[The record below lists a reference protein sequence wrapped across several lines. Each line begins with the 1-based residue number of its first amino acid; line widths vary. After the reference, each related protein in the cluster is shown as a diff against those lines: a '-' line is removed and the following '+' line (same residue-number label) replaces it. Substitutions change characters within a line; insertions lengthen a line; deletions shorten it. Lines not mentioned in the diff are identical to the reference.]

1 MQSEKRKRRLCE
13 IFCVCLSR
21 ACLGK
26 SSCFVCHAETARK
39 QRRFSP
45 YRQEKRG
52 DQAVLIAA
60 LIRVGQEPPCLVV
73 ILDKVT
79 QRAYVRKRSLGRER
93 QVPVIKLSHKTKY
106 SANENT
112 AARRTTFFS

>member
-1 MQSEKRKRRLCE
+1 MQSEKRKRRLCQ

-39 QRRFSP
+39 QRRFCLS

-52 DQAVLIAA
+52 DQPVLIAA

-79 QRAYVRKRSLGRER
+79 QRAYVRKRSLRRER
-93 QVPVIKLSHKTKY
+93 QVPVMKL
-106 SANENT
+106 
-112 AARRTTFFS
+112 